1 MIGAYAFGKKLFKAR
16 QGVVLACLATVSVA
30 GFFTFLTIQRNRDYR
45 SDLAIW
51 QDIVAKRPQNA
62 RGRNNLGVALMVRG
76 WLPEA
81 MDQYR
86 QALRFQPDYAEAHN
100 NFGNALERADKL
112 EEAVRI
118 KPDFAEAHGNLGIA
132 LEEAGKMPEAISHFE
147 DALRIQPD
155 YAEAHYALGLA
166 LDTAGRE
173 PEAIGHYEQAL
184 RIRPDFADAHN
195 HLGLALAQTGR
206 IPEAVRHWE
215 QALAD
220 QARFY
225 ASPKQSGPSA
235 GCSVS
240 S

>member
-1 MIGAYAFGKKLFKAR
+1 VIGAYAFGKKLFKAR

-173 PEAIGHYEQAL
+173 PEAMATMSRPCGSGPTLPTRTTISGSPWRKQAGSRRRSGIGSKRW
-184 RIRPDFADAHN
+184 RIKPDFTQ
-195 HLGLALAQTGR
+195 AQSNLDR
-206 IPEAVRHWE
+206 VR
-215 QALAD
+215 AA
-220 QARFY
+220 
-225 ASPKQSGPSA
+225 P
-235 GCSVS
+235 
-240 S
+240 